1 MSLFITSSAFSDPSL
16 QAMAKLSILIAS
28 LIAAVIGTIILLR
41 TSPDHAGATE
51 LIPVVNSTDIAVN

>member
-1 MSLFITSSAFSDPSL
+1 
-16 QAMAKLSILIAS
+16 MAKLSILIAS